1 MTKIRF
7 CIGLNKNLLS
17 TIKKVAKEREC
28 SRAEVIRTELYL
40 NLKDYL
46 DQKEK

>member
-1 MTKIRF
+1 MNKIRF

-17 TIKKVAKEREC
+17 AIKKVAKEREC
-28 SRAEVIRTELYL
+28 SQAEVIRTALQL
-40 NLKDYL
+40 HLKDYL